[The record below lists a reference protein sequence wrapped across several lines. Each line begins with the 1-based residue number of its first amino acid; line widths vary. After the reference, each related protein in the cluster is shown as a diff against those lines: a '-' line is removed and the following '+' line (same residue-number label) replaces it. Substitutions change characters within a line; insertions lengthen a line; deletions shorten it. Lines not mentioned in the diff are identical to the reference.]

1 MVEYKR
7 ASKATTLAMSNANKK
22 IDEMERVTNAQRKTV
37 DSLQQQNEALEAK
50 ADAAS
55 DAASD
60 AAKEIVDQLTAELAS
75 ESHILTALPC
85 SK

>member
-1 MVEYKR
+1 MEYKR

-50 ADAAS
+50 ADAKAVATS
-55 DAASD
+55 ATQWTTTCHARPLD
-60 AAKEIVDQLTAELAS
+60 EIT
-75 ESHILTALPC
+75 
-85 SK
+85 